1 MKKPNMIKFT
11 FINPLKRGL
20 YMSVILKLSSYEYTR
35 DYYFFMGFIFF
46 QLEINFEMIYLNIL
60 KKWDEKIL

>member
-1 MKKPNMIKFT
+1 MRKPNMINFT
-11 FINPLKRGL
+11 FINPFKRGF

-35 DYYFFMGFIFF
+35 DYYFFAGFIFF

-60 KKWDEKIL
+60 KILTTKNK